1 MTLHS
6 VSLVYPEHPTE
17 SDRQLLKRFMELF
30 RDTLTCPHCHNHF
43 RIIFDNYTRRY
54 PNWSASRFNFF
65 MFVCRA
71 HNTVNRSLNKP
82 KYETV
87 QACIERYKANTQL
100 TPGATYRAKYMEYL
114 IRNWGKEFS
123 GENMIKL
130 GQARDLRRI
139 VDEYWSRLTDESTE
153 SFDMSADVVEYIN
166 ETPATG
172 RIMTSA
178 GTIATVATNMAHLRF
193 RGGRFQLG

>member
-6 VSLVYPEHPTE
+6 VSSVYPEHPTE

-87 QACIERYKANTQL
+87 QACIERYTANTQL
-100 TPGATYRAKYMEYL
+100 TPGATYRTKYMEYL
-114 IRNWGKEFS
+114 LRNWSREFS

-139 VDEYWSRLTDESTE
+139 VDEYWSRLTDDSTA
-153 SFDMSADVVEYIN
+153 SFDMSADVLEYIS

-178 GTIATVATNMAHLRF
+178 GTIATVATHKSALRF
-193 RGGRFQLG
+193 KGGRFQLG